1 MEERNVNVHGEL
13 IIRLGVNIFMISLGI
28 KVYDLLLKNKYGHL
42 FLMQS
47 GLYISMI
54 LVWSSMDLL
63 GGIYMSG
70 KSDTWLI
77 FPLIFTSLLK
87 AVGVVLVYSDR
98 LNCLL
103 SLLSYLLLAIL
114 LYWRMKG
121 KKVVIQQTS
130 LIKLPDKKISIYLSE
145 KDFNYL
151 FLWYVLT
158 AVLVSYFYD
167 QFIFQWEKLSRQ
179 VMVPLGFLTIILEA
193 TLTVYYFIFL
203 SQLTENKR
211 FAQLMIE
218 RERYKDVYQLI
229 QRLLLEK
236 KVRMKGEDVTE
247 ELCRWVSYGVFQV
260 FGTDNLKKVKP
271 DEAILLRLSLNA
283 RIFFS
288 NEQTILETGV
298 IVSDG
303 GMIGRIS

>member
-1 MEERNVNVHGEL
+1 MNVHGEL

-28 KVYDLLLKNKYGHL
+28 EVYDLLLKNKYGHL

-54 LVWSSMDLL
+54 LIWASLDLL
-63 GGIYMSG
+63 GGIYMSD
-70 KSDTWLI
+70 KWLI
-77 FPLIFTSLLK
+77 FPLMFTSLLK
-87 AVGVVLVYSDR
+87 DMGVVLEYSDR

-103 SLLSYLLLAIL
+103 SLISYLFLAIL

-121 KKVVIQQTS
+121 RKVVIQQTS
-130 LIKLPDKKISIYLSE
+130 MIKLPDKKISIYLSE

-167 QFIFQWEKLSRQ
+167 QFIFQWEKLPRQ
-179 VMVPLGFLTIILEA
+179 VMIPLGLLTIVLET
-193 TLTVYYFIFL
+193 TLTVYYFIFF
-203 SQLTENKR
+203 SQLTENRR
-211 FAQLMIE
+211 FIRMIIE
-218 RERYKDVYQLI
+218 KDRYKDVYQLI

-236 KVRMKGEDVTE
+236 KVRIKGEDVTE

-260 FGTDNLKKVKP
+260 FGTDNLKRVKL
-271 DEAILLRLSLNA
+271 DEAILLRLTPNA

-298 IVSDG
+298 VVCDG
-303 GMIGRIS
+303 GMIGRTS

>member
-1 MEERNVNVHGEL
+1 MNVHGEL

>member
-1 MEERNVNVHGEL
+1 MEGRNMNVHGEL

-54 LVWSSMDLL
+54 LIWASLDLL
-63 GGIYMSG
+63 GGIYMSD
-70 KSDTWLI
+70 KWLI
-77 FPLIFTSLLK
+77 FPLMFTSLLK
-87 AVGVVLVYSDR
+87 AMGVVLEYSDC

-103 SLLSYLLLAIL
+103 SLISYLFLAIL

-121 KKVVIQQTS
+121 RKVVIQQTS
-130 LIKLPDKKISIYLSE
+130 MIKLPDKKISIYLSE

-167 QFIFQWEKLSRQ
+167 QFIFQWEKLPRQ
-179 VMVPLGFLTIILEA
+179 VMIPLGLLTIVLET
-193 TLTVYYFIFL
+193 TLTVYYFIFF
-203 SQLTENKR
+203 SQLTENRR
-211 FAQLMIE
+211 FIRMIIE
-218 RERYKDVYQLI
+218 KDRYKDIYQLI
-229 QRLLLEK
+229 QRLLLEE
-236 KVRMKGEDVTE
+236 KVRIKGEDVTE

-271 DEAILLRLSLNA
+271 DEAILLRLTPNA

-298 IVSDG
+298 VVCDG
-303 GMIGRIS
+303 GMIGRTS